1 MEVPGPEPKLI
12 PDDHGARARG
22 SADRGRDP
30 GASGRARRVR
40 PWFSTEFARLAHARN
55 RVDRRGY
62 PIHLWCGVLGLC
74 ALSSV
79 QSVAEGLFL
88 LPLAACLIRSLATWR
103 SMVDAVSQWPVVWV
117 LAAAAWAALAIAWSP
132 DRWHG
137 FDEWDSARHALV
149 IVAIWA
155 LRDHRGLLIGGV
167 AAGLM
172 LGHLTQAGHAIGVW
186 FDVEWLR
193 WPRMADRNSGWWNPV
208 VGGSLAT
215 AGVGLHLPGLLW
227 GRGRWRVAAG
237 VGVCVSIAGVVASGT
252 RGAWVASG
260 VLVGVGVAA
269 ALAGAWLGSR
279 RAGRGVARSGW
290 VAVGLACVSVVGAAV
305 VAGPAVMSRGSRG
318 LEEVRGVLER
328 GEFASD
334 TGRRLFM
341 WKECW
346 GAWRRTGGVGTGP
359 CGVGG
364 SWSGGDRAGCPLILD
379 HAHGMWP
386 HLAATQDGRCGAVV
400 ASAGPG
406 AASRRAG
413 GRAVRWSLAWGIG
426 EPIGTD
432 SRVYGWARVGA
443 RRAGAGGDV
452 RLDPGER
459 SDGDDDV
466 RAGGAVRDGRRV

>member
-1 MEVPGPEPKLI
+1 M
-12 PDDHGARARG
+12 
-22 SADRGRDP
+22 
-30 GASGRARRVR
+30 
-40 PWFSTEFARLAHARN
+40 
-55 RVDRRGY
+55 
-62 PIHLWCGVLGLC
+62 
-74 ALSSV
+74 

-117 LAAAAWAALAIAWSP
+117 MAAAAWAALAIAWSP

-279 RAGRGVARSGW
+279 RAGRGVARSVW
-290 VAVGLACVSVVGAAV
+290 VALGLACVSVVGAAV

-346 GAWRRTGGVGTGP
+346 GAWRTHPVRGVGTG
-359 CGVGG
+359 GLAA
-364 SWSGGDRAGCPLILD
+364 WAGPGAEAIGLDASLILD

-386 HLAATQDGRCGAVV
+386 HLAATQGTVGVV
-400 ASAGPG
+400 LWLLLLGSAL
-406 AASRRAG
+406 RRGVLVG
-413 GRAVRWSLAWGIG
+413 GRYGGPWRGASG
-426 EPIGTD
+426 EPIGTGFGA
-432 SRVYGWARVGA
+432 VYGLGPVWGLGGLVLAGMFDSIQVNGQTAMMMYALVGLC
-443 RRAGAGGDV
+443 V
-452 RLDPGER
+452 M
-459 SDGDDDV
+459 
-466 RAGGAVRDGRRV
+466 GRRV